1 MPKKTLA
8 QQADERLS
16 RECCGNCR
24 FYESAEP
31 NQEDGVCLRYP
42 PSVIADE
49 GSYISAYPV
58 CVESAWCG
66 EFYRKMQG

>member
-24 FYESAEP
+24 FFGADESDP
-31 NQEDGVCLRYP
+31 SDGICLRYP
-42 PSVIADE
+42 PTVFADE
-49 GSYISAYPV
+49 GEFISFYPSSG
-58 CVESAWCG
+58 EAAWCG
-66 EFYRKMQG
+66 EFQRKMQG